1 MKRFLFAHVAA
12 ATVMLFATTS
22 ARAGLVP
29 VDQAQWSYNFTPAA
43 AAVFADGNPSADVA
57 FTNETTHSAVGNST
71 VVLTNLRVSST
82 ADPGHP
88 DLLTHNGSYSIS
100 MVLGTSANGSP
111 MSGTLTFKGKLGG
124 SFSASSSNVTNKFDP
139 LFSSQTLTLGAYT
152 FTVSLL
158 PFTPPGPPG
167 STNAGSVAA
176 FVSLSGGPHI
186 TSVPEPSSMLL
197 SGLGLTFLGGA
208 AWRKRRLARLA
219 V

>member
-1 MKRFLFAHVAA
+1 
-12 ATVMLFATTS
+12 MLFATTS

-29 VDQAQWSYNFTPAA
+29 VNQVQWSYNFTPAA
-43 AAVFADGNPSADVA
+43 NAVFADTNPSADVA
-57 FTNETTHSAVGNST
+57 FTNETTKSVIGNS
-71 VVLTNLRVSST
+71 VVDLTNLRVSST
-82 ADPGHP
+82 ADPNHP
-88 DLLTHNGSYSIS
+88 DLLNHNGSYSIS

-111 MSGTLTFKGKLGG
+111 MSGTLTFKGKLSGN
-124 SFSASSSNVTNKFDP
+124 FSSASSNVTNKFDP
-139 LFSSQTLTLGAYT
+139 LLSTQTLTLGAYT
-152 FTVSLL
+152 FTVTLL

-167 STNAGSVAA
+167 SSNAGSIAA

-219 V
+219 I